1 MRLKLVYFAW
11 VRERIGRPEEEI
23 EAPGDVATV
32 ADLVAWLKGRGEEY
46 AYAFENE
53 GVVRAA
59 IDKTHV
65 KSDAP
70 LAGAREV
77 AFFPPMT
84 GG

>member
-11 VRERIGRPEEEI
+11 VRERIGRPEEDI

-65 KSDAP
+65 KPDAS